1 MKPATVL
8 PLVSSL
14 LVLGLGTTAC
24 QGDVEEPEPGPEQ
37 PELDESSLP
46 FSESRD
52 SAGVRIVENARPADT
67 AFLDWRIGPE
77 PSVTIGVA
85 VGDEARMLHLVMGAT
100 MLADGRIVVA
110 EGSSSQLKVFD
121 SSGARVAT
129 WGGRGEGPGEF
140 PGQMLH
146 RIEPWPGDS
155 IVAWY
160 GPGWR
165 VSVFDSEGNFDRA
178 FLGPS
183 GNQATWQAGRP
194 RLAARDGTILTSLDG
209 DERVD
214 TALIEIRDGE
224 GGLQASLGY
233 HPARRP
239 LYFSRELRLSAWG
252 DLVIVSSH
260 DRYEFKA
267 YATDGSL
274 VRIVRREYETRMPV
288 AADILVSPSL
298 RPELRI
304 PLEREMLRVPQ
315 SQIAPTFPAFSW
327 VMSDAAGYL
336 WVKEYQ
342 PPKEQRPV
350 PLWTLFNPEGRV
362 LGFVETPVGMNIYQ
376 IGEDYILGHMEDEL
390 GVEYVQV
397 WPLERWVGTDGERE

>member
-14 LVLGLGTTAC
+14 LLLCLGTTAC
-24 QGDVEEPEPGPEQ
+24 QGDADQPEPGPEQ

-46 FSESRD
+46 FSESWD

-67 AFLDWRIGPE
+67 SFLDWRIGPA

-85 VGDEARMLHLVMGAT
+85 VGDEAQMLHRVQDAM
-100 MLADGRIVVA
+100 MLSDGRIVVA
-110 EGSSSQLKVFD
+110 ETSSSELKVFD
-121 SSGARVAT
+121 STGTRVGT

-140 PGQMLH
+140 PEYMLQ

-160 GPGWR
+160 APGWR
-165 VSVFDSEGNFDRA
+165 VSAFDSEGNFDRT
-178 FLGPS
+178 FLGP
-183 GNQATWQAGRP
+183 GINQASWQIGRP
-194 RLAARDGTILTSLDG
+194 RVPLGDGTFLTTLESESADS
-209 DERVD
+209 
-214 TALIEIRDGE
+214 ALIEIRDGE
-224 GGLQASLGY
+224 GALHASLGY
-233 HPARRP
+233 HPARQP
-239 LYFSRELRLSAWG
+239 LYFSRELRVSRWG

-288 AADILVSPSL
+288 AADILVSPTL
-298 RPELRI
+298 APEYRI
-304 PLEREMLRVPQ
+304 PMEREMLRVPQ
-315 SQIAPTFPAFSW
+315 SQIAPSFPAFSW

-336 WVKEYQ
+336 WVREYQ
-342 PPKEQRPV
+342 PPREQRPV
-350 PLWTLFNPEGRV
+350 PLWTVFNPEGRV
-362 LGFVETPVGMNIYQ
+362 LGYIETPVGMNIWE
-376 IGEDYILGHMEDEL
+376 IGEDYILGKVEDEQD
-390 GVEYVQV
+390 VEYVQV
-397 WPLERWVGTDGERE
+397 WPLERWVGSDAGTG

>member
-14 LVLGLGTTAC
+14 LLLCLGTTAC
-24 QGDVEEPEPGPEQ
+24 QGDADQPEPGPEQ

-46 FSESRD
+46 FSESWD

-67 AFLDWRIGPE
+67 SFLDWRIGPE

-85 VGDEARMLHLVMGAT
+85 VGDEAQMLYRVQDAVM
-100 MLADGRIVVA
+100 LSDGRVVVA
-110 EGSSSQLKVFD
+110 ETSSSELKVFD
-121 SSGARVAT
+121 STGTRVGT

-140 PGQMLH
+140 PEYMLQ

-160 GPGWR
+160 APGWR
-165 VSVFDSEGNFDRA
+165 VSAFDSEGNFDRT
-178 FLGPS
+178 FLGP
-183 GNQATWQAGRP
+183 GINQESWQIGRP
-194 RLAARDGTILTSLDG
+194 RVPLGDGTFLTTLESESADS
-209 DERVD
+209 
-214 TALIEIRDGE
+214 ALIEIRDGE
-224 GGLQASLGY
+224 GALRASLGY
-233 HPARRP
+233 HPARQP
-239 LYFSRELRLSAWG
+239 LYFSRELRVSRWG

-288 AADILVSPSL
+288 AADILVSPTL
-298 RPELRI
+298 APEYRI
-304 PLEREMLRVPQ
+304 PMEREMLRVPQ
-315 SQIAPTFPAFSW
+315 SQIAPSFPAFSW

-336 WVKEYQ
+336 WVREYQ
-342 PPKEQRPV
+342 PPREQRPV
-350 PLWTLFNPEGRV
+350 PLWTVFNPEGRV
-362 LGFVETPVGMNIYQ
+362 LGYIETPVGMNIWE
-376 IGEDYILGHMEDEL
+376 IGEDYILGKVEDEQD
-390 GVEYVQV
+390 VEYVQV
-397 WPLERWVGTDGERE
+397 WPLERWVGSDAGTG

>member
-14 LVLGLGTTAC
+14 LLLGLGTTAC
-24 QGDVEEPEPGPEQ
+24 QGDADEPEPGPEQ
-37 PELDESSLP
+37 PELVESGLP
-46 FSESRD
+46 FSESWD

-67 AFLDWRIGPE
+67 SFLDWRIGPE

-85 VGDEARMLHLVMGAT
+85 VGDEAQMLHGVQDAVM
-100 MLADGRIVVA
+100 LSDGRVVVA
-110 EGSSSQLKVFD
+110 ESSSSELKVFD
-121 SSGARVAT
+121 STGTRVGT

-140 PGQMLH
+140 PEYMLQ

-165 VSVFDSEGNFDRA
+165 VSAFDSEGNFDRT

-183 GNQATWQAGRP
+183 GNQATWQAGYP
-194 RLAARDGTILTSLDG
+194 RLAASDGSILTSLDG
-209 DERVD
+209 NERVD

-224 GGLQASLGY
+224 GGLRASLGY
-233 HPARRP
+233 HPVRRP

-288 AADILVSPSL
+288 AADILVDPRL

-304 PLEREMLRVPQ
+304 PLEREMERVSQ
-315 SQIAPTFPAFSW
+315 SEIAPTFPAFSL

-336 WVKEYQ
+336 WVREYQ
-342 PPKEQRPV
+342 PPKERRPV
-350 PLWTLFNPEGRV
+350 PLWTVFNPEGRV
-362 LGFVETPVGMNIYQ
+362 LGYIETPVGMNIYQ
-376 IGEDYILGHMEDEL
+376 IGEDYILGKVEDEQD
-390 GVEYVQV
+390 VEYVQV
-397 WPLERWVGTDGERE
+397 WPLERWVGSDAGTG